1 MVEKKSLF
9 QPIAHFF
16 MIILALFCILPF
28 VLLFMSS
35 ITDEKTLIR
44 EGYRF
49 WPQKFGFDSYAYILK
64 TWKLILRA
72 YGITVLIT
80 VVGTTASLL
89 LTLPLGY
96 ALSRAE
102 LPGRNVISFIVF
114 FTMLFNG
121 GLVPTYIMYTRY
133 LKISNTLYALIVPSL
148 LLNAFYVMMMKS
160 YYITNI
166 PETVIEAARI
176 DGAGE
181 WRTLVQIVLPMSL
194 PMVATM
200 MLLVGLSYWNSW
212 KNGFYY
218 LTNRSLYSIQNIL
231 NTMLQD
237 VQFLASGQAAGN
249 TSEIA
254 SALPSTGIRMAIAVI
269 GILPILV
276 IYPFFQKFFVKGITI
291 GAVKG

>member
-194 PMVATM
+194 PMVPKFRSQ
-200 MLLVGLSYWNSW
+200 LLWYDFGKVPLLLYASVSPMTYWVVINLSESVFL
-212 KNGFYY
+212 KY
-218 LTNRSLYSIQNIL
+218 L
-231 NTMLQD
+231 
-237 VQFLASGQAAGN
+237 
-249 TSEIA
+249 EE
-254 SALPSTGIRMAIAVI
+254 
-269 GILPILV
+269 
-276 IYPFFQKFFVKGITI
+276 
-291 GAVKG
+291 